1 MNAHQHRPQQGV
13 SGANE
18 PRGDDTAAE
27 AAVALGAAGLRTLI
41 AHWRSTYDDAQTPFD
56 SPAAHCLKP
65 LLAALGWSGAQR
77 YLREAVGTEGGLA
90 TLSDLRSALYRL
102 NYATTRVNC
111 RLADLPAGQ
120 FPVLVERDGGDI
132 WVILGREPDGRFT
145 AFKGSV
151 GMAAL
156 APADTGG
163 RIYTVAHEGAPAKAA
178 GRAASTWSGGVIAGE
193 ARTVRTLF
201 ALTLAV
207 NVVALAVPIYLIAV
221 FDRAIAAKSLSSLFY
236 LLAGV
241 LLAVWLENVLREM
254 RARGL
259 AYLGARIE
267 GLTMTDAFKRLLLLP
282 AHLIENASVSAQLG
296 RLKLF
301 ESLREVFSGP
311 LAAALLD
318 LPFVL
323 IFVFAVFVIGG
334 SLGWLIVAFMALL
347 TLLIALAV
355 PAARRHAA
363 GAGELRAE
371 SQRFLMEFTDNIEII
386 RRCGAEQVWIDRYR
400 TLTEGSLKH
409 GAAAH
414 RTGVIEQTL
423 SQSLVLVTGAAIIG
437 CGAYLVME
445 GAFTAGALFALMSL
459 VWRVLAPIQTAFL
472 HLNKLSQAASI
483 IRQLDQLMRIP
494 PEYRPDVVP
503 TVPRSFK
510 GPIEMQSVV
519 MRYSA
524 RAEPAIRGVSFQVP
538 QNGFVAITGHVGS
551 GKSTLLKIMAQLY
564 WPQSGTVLIDGLDYR
579 QFDARLLRHGIG
591 FLPQRQDVFSG
602 SIAENIRLAR
612 PEATDAEIV
621 AMLEEIGGENLLD
634 GVAEGIDAPVE
645 AAHPVT
651 GSEAF
656 RQKIMLARALL
667 GGPAILLLDEP
678 SARLNARD
686 DERVRSK
693 LLSLKGRATIVL
705 ATTRPAY
712 MVLAD
717 RLVVLK
723 AGQAVANDAPHRVL
737 EALLG
742 DKFHTAAASPAA
754 SSPASCGSP
763 PPAEPMGASPT
774 ASATGAK

>member
-1 MNAHQHRPQQGV
+1 MKARQHRHKQDDPA
-13 SGANE
+13 ANQ
-18 PRGDDTAAE
+18 PRGDDRAAE
-27 AAVALGAAGLRTLI
+27 AAVALGVAGLRTLL
-41 AHWRSTYDDAQTPFD
+41 AQWRSTSGDAQAPFD
-56 SPAAHCLKP
+56 TAAANCLKP
-65 LLAALGWSGAQR
+65 LLAALGWSGAAR
-77 YLREAVGTEGGLA
+77 YLQEAVGTEGALVTFA
-90 TLSDLRSALYRL
+90 DLRSALYRL
-102 NYATTRVNC
+102 SYATTRVNC
-111 RLADLPAGQ
+111 RLGDLPAGQ
-120 FPVLVERDGGDI
+120 FPVLLERDGGDI

-145 AFKGSV
+145 AFRGLV

-156 APADTGG
+156 VPAQTSG
-163 RIYTVAHEGAPAKAA
+163 RIYTVVHESAPSKAA
-178 GRAASTWSGGVIAGE
+178 GKAASNWWSHVMAGE
-193 ARTVRTLF
+193 ASTIRTLF
-201 ALTLAV
+201 VLTLAV

-221 FDRAIAAKSLSSLFY
+221 FDRAIAAKSMSSLFY
-236 LLAGV
+236 LFAGV

-267 GLTMTDAFKRLLLLP
+267 GLTMTDAFKRLVLLP
-282 AHLIENASVSAQLG
+282 AHLIENASVSAQLT

-323 IFVFAVFVIGG
+323 IFVCAVFVIGG

-347 TLLIALAV
+347 ALLIALAV

-363 GAGELRAE
+363 IAGEWRTE

-400 TLTEGSLKH
+400 VLTEGSLKH

-483 IRQLDQLMRIP
+483 IRQLDQLMRIR
-494 PEYRPDVVP
+494 PEYRPDMVP

-510 GPIEMQSVV
+510 GPIELQSVV

-524 RAEPAIRGVSFQVP
+524 RAEPAMRGVSFQVP
-538 QNGFVAITGHVGS
+538 QNALFAITGPVGS

-564 WPQSGTVLIDGLDYR
+564 LPQSGTVLIDGLDYR

-602 SIAENIRLAR
+602 SIAENIRLAH
-612 PEATDAEIV
+612 PEATDADIL
-621 AMLEEIGGENLLD
+621 AMLQEIGGENLLD

-645 AAHPVT
+645 TAHPVT

-667 GGPAILLLDEP
+667 GSPAILLLDEP
-678 SARLNARD
+678 SARLNAQD
-686 DERVRSK
+686 EERVRNK

-705 ATTRPAY
+705 ATTRPAT

-723 AGQAVANDAPHRVL
+723 DGQVVANDAPNRVL
-737 EALLG
+737 EALFG
-742 DKFHTAAASPAA
+742 DKSSLTAAPPAA
-754 SSPASCGSP
+754 PASSEPNGEGPPGS
-763 PPAEPMGASPT
+763 
-774 ASATGAK
+774 SAGPKG